1 MRKRQV
7 RLADNMIDY
16 DDFSTQRH
24 VLIQYLHVMIA
35 RKDWHGVADVAMDL
49 RELEAEEI
57 GRNTNHEK

>member
-1 MRKRQV
+1 
-7 RLADNMIDY
+7 MIDY

-24 VLIQYLHVMIA
+24 ILVQYLHVMIA

-57 GRNTNHEK
+57 GRNTREREET